1 MISRIPGGIA
11 VAKRLRSRAAR
22 RAICL
27 AAGVLGATA
36 ALASPTV
43 ARVARASIPS
53 CLPGGDGYLRARIG
67 GSIDATLHW
76 PNRGTWCAGE
86 PKRDPRG
93 VRMSFRR
100 ASGAKPRLLFLFG
113 LTGVREGAPL
123 RDGRIN
129 LTVIDESDGR
139 VFGTLGDRRCT
150 IDSLTQRRL
159 TAAHTYR
166 VEVHGFCTEPARA
179 VRGRGEILVS
189 RFDFAGPVD
198 YAAR

>member
-1 MISRIPGGIA
+1 MIPRIPGGIV
-11 VAKRLRSRAAR
+11 VAKRLRPR
-22 RAICL
+22 RARGSICL
-27 AAGVLGATA
+27 AAALFGATA
-36 ALASPTV
+36 ALANPAVT
-43 ARVARASIPS
+43 RVARAAIPV
-53 CLPGGDGYLRARIG
+53 CLPGGGGYLRARIG
-67 GSIDATLHW
+67 GSIDAALHW

-86 PKRDPRG
+86 PKLDPRG

-100 ASGAKPRLLFLFG
+100 ASGARPRLLFLFG

-123 RDGRIN
+123 REGRIN
-129 LTVIDESDGR
+129 LTVFDESDGR

-159 TAAHTYR
+159 AAAHTYR

-179 VRGRGEILVS
+179 IHGRGEILVS

-198 YAAR
+198 YAVR

>member
-1 MISRIPGGIA
+1 MIPRIAGGFA
-11 VAKRLRSRAAR
+11 VAKRLRSRQAR
-22 RAICL
+22 CSIGL
-27 AAGVLGATA
+27 AAGLLGATA
-36 ALASPTV
+36 AFAGQAAS
-43 ARVARASIPS
+43 RVARATIPV

-67 GSIDATLHW
+67 GSIDATLRW

-86 PKRDPRG
+86 PKLDPPG

-100 ASGAKPRLLFLFG
+100 ASGARPRLLFLFG

-123 RDGRIN
+123 REGRIN

-159 TAAHTYR
+159 AAAHTYR

>member
-1 MISRIPGGIA
+1 MIPRIPGGIA
-11 VAKRLRSRAAR
+11 VAKRLRPPRAR
-22 RAICL
+22 RPLLL
-27 AAGVLGATA
+27 AAGLLGTTA
-36 ALASPTV
+36 ALASPT
-43 ARVARASIPS
+43 ATRLARAAIPV
-53 CLPGGDGYLRARIG
+53 CLPGGDGYLRAKIG

-86 PKRDPRG
+86 PKLDPRG

-100 ASGAKPRLLFLFG
+100 ASGARPRLLFLFG

-123 RDGRIN
+123 REGRAN

-159 TAAHTYR
+159 AAAHVYR

-179 VRGRGEILVS
+179 IHGRGEILVS
-189 RFDFAGPVD
+189 RFDFAGPVN